1 MSTVEALSDADRVV
15 LNEIAAGKSIPNLQD
30 SSGKYR
36 ELATGILLQYA
47 DSEMAGGAGYSTL
60 LPLAPSLAERV
71 ALASITH
78 EKLALAQKTYTLV
91 TQTGINID
99 KYIASHSWEARLGRS
114 AALGYR
120 RMAADK
126 RVNALM
132 YPVHSWN
139 DLVIFTY
146 LMANMACLHLQ
157 DFSNSSFEPWAQLAQ
172 AHLPIEK
179 THRDFGLSCI
189 ERLSTKES
197 ELRHMQLSMQYWYHK
212 VLACFGLPNSERN
225 SLYLVFGL
233 KFSKNEDLSSA
244 WEKEVKLALRNFG
257 IETPAG

>member
-1 MSTVEALSDADRVV
+1 MTTVEALSDADRIV
-15 LNEIAAGKSIPNLQD
+15 LEKIAAGQPIPNLQEV
-30 SSGKYR
+30 SGKYR

-71 ALASITH
+71 ALASITY

-91 TQTGINID
+91 SQTGINID

-114 AALGYR
+114 AALSYR

-132 YPVHSWN
+132 YPLQSWN
-139 DLVIFTY
+139 DLVVFTY

-157 DFSNSSFEPWAQLAQ
+157 DFSKSSFEPWAQLAQ

-179 THRDFGLSCI
+179 THRDFGITCI
-189 ERLSTKES
+189 ARLSEKDS
-197 ELRHMQLSMQYWYHK
+197 ELRQMQLSMQYWYHK

-225 SLYLVFGL
+225 SLYLNFGL
-233 KFSKNEDLSSA
+233 KLSKNEELSST
-244 WEKEVKLALRNFG
+244 WESEVRLALRNYG
-257 IETPAG
+257 IDTPEG